1 MNLSP
6 RSHPTD
12 QTSLSLIQRLRNNDN
27 TGWQRLNELYRPL
40 IHFWCRRSQLSES
53 DAEDLTQEVLAIVS
67 AKIDSFQH
75 GGDKDTFRGWLR
87 VITRNQILMHL
98 RATRNSPQGIGGSTV
113 LDWMNNIQATGEESE
128 KIDPQTENTE
138 RHILFQKSL
147 ELIQSEFETN
157 TWTAFIQTAI
167 DGRNT
172 ADVAA
177 DLGLSKG
184 AVRTAR
190 YRVLRRLRSEF
201 GDILN

>member
-1 MNLSP
+1 MKP

-12 QTSLSLIQRLRNNDN
+12 QTSLSLIQRLRNNDD

-40 IHFWCRRSQLSES
+40 IHYWCRKNQLSES

-75 GGDKDTFRGWLR
+75 GSDKDTFRGWLR
-87 VITRNQILMHL
+87 VITRNQVLMHL
-98 RATRNSPQGIGGSTV
+98 RTSKNSPQGIGGTTV
-113 LDWMNNIQATGEESE
+113 LGWINNIPANGEESE
-128 KIDPQTENTE
+128 EIDQQTQNTE
-138 RHILFQKSL
+138 QQILFQKSL
-147 ELIQSEFETN
+147 ELIQSEFETS

-167 DGRNT
+167 DGRTT
-172 ADVAA
+172 ANVAA
-177 DLGLSKG
+177 DLGLSNG

-201 GDILN
+201 GDVLN